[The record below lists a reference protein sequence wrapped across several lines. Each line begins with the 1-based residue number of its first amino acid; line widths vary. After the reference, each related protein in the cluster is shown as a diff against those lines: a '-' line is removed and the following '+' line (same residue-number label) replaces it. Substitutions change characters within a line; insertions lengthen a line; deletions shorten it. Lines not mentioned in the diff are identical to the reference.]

1 MCWDWWCCCNDSGM
15 CVYVHACA
23 ATPLALVQAMTQH
36 GITAKLENVEV
47 IHMHTQGDAEYA
59 QPHCKGRYLL
69 MLLLEIEPG
78 QFLVLFRPEQRR
90 FGPVSEHFLFRS
102 RNILSIFFV
111 LSETVATVSLSAPP
125 TVVHIRHWAVNTV
138 PGIGQTMQFG
148 DNYLNDGHLPPEI
161 PK

>member
-1 MCWDWWCCCNDSGM
+1 M
-15 CVYVHACA
+15 YVHACA

-78 QFLVLFRPEQRR
+78 QFLVLFRPGTTSVRSGLGT
-90 FGPVSEHFLFRS
+90 FFVSEPEH
-102 RNILSIFFV
+102 
-111 LSETVATVSLSAPP
+111 TKHSLCS
-125 TVVHIRHWAVNTV
+125 
-138 PGIGQTMQFG
+138 
-148 DNYLNDGHLPPEI
+148 
-161 PK
+161 